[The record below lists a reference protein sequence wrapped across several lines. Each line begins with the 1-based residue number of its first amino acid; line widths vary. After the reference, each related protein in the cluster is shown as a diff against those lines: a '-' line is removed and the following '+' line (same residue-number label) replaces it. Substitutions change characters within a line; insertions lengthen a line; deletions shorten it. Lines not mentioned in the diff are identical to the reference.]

1 MSEQSLIRWID
12 MIDPVYTLA
21 TLAEIPNNSKID
33 GIAIQNMHLIVWYTD
48 EHGASRHIS
57 KRYEL

>member
-1 MSEQSLIRWID
+1 MDGVRWID

-21 TLAEIPNNSKID
+21 RIAGLDPDIAKID
-33 GIAIQNMHLIVWYTD
+33 GIAIQNMHLIVWYID
-48 EHGASRHIS
+48 DHGVSRHVS